1 MENRKTSSR
10 KREYAQSLVGARIPF
25 LQGRPKR
32 DRPIDRDDLLN
43 LEILLNIC
51 KTVDEF
57 LKAL

>member
-1 MENRKTSSR
+1 METARHPAKEENMLNRSSVQ
-10 KREYAQSLVGARIPF
+10 ESLFFRAD
-25 LQGRPKR
+25 PKGQA
-32 DRPIDRDDLLN
+32 IDRDDLLN